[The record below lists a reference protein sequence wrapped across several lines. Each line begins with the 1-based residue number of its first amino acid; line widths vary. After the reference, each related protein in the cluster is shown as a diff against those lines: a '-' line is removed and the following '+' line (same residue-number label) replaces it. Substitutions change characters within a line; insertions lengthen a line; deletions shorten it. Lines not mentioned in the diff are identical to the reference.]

1 MRLLS
6 AELLKIWTAPRTV
19 LGMLLAELAIVGIFT
34 AGTIDSAS
42 ESELGQPGSLE
53 HDLIGG
59 ASTSILFALFIG
71 VLIVTWEY
79 RHGTLTQ
86 TFLITPVRER
96 VLSAKLAVA
105 ALAGAAFAVPALIL
119 MFVITE
125 IWIPDRVDFGGDELK
140 LVGRLLLTAAIV
152 AVLGLEIGASTGKQ
166 LGAIIIVFAW
176 VIFAEP
182 ALSIWHATRDYLP
195 LHAIDSVLGQ
205 GGDQVLSFG
214 RGLLTIAFYLVAL
227 GVLALT
233 LTRRR
238 DIT

>member
-19 LGMLLAELAIVGIFT
+19 IGMLLAELAIVGLFT
-34 AGTIDSAS
+34 AGTIDSTS
-42 ESELGQPGSLE
+42 NELQRPGSIE

-86 TFLITPVRER
+86 TFLITPARER

-105 ALAGAAFAVPALIL
+105 AFAGAAFAVPALIL
-119 MFVITE
+119 MLVITE

-140 LVGRLLLTAAIV
+140 LVGRLLLTGAIV

-182 ALSIWHATRDYLP
+182 ALSIWHATREYLP
-195 LHAIDSVLGQ
+195 LHAIDGVLGQ
-205 GGDQVLSFG
+205 GGEDALTFG
-214 RGLLTIAFYLVAL
+214 RGLLTISFY
-227 GVLALT
+227 VLALGAVAFA